1 MKAARSRRT
10 SQRRQNPSPDRE
22 RPLRQGTYT
31 ATQAKNVFGRL
42 LDQAIHG
49 DPVIITRHDAP
60 RAVLISMD
68 QFTAL
73 KQAPETKLNTLSREF
88 DQLLERM
95 QTTKARA
102 AVDRLFRA
110 TPEELGKAAVTG
122 ARRRG

>member
-88 DQLLERM
+88 DQLLARM

-110 TPEELGKAAVTG
+110 TPEELGK
-122 ARRRG
+122 